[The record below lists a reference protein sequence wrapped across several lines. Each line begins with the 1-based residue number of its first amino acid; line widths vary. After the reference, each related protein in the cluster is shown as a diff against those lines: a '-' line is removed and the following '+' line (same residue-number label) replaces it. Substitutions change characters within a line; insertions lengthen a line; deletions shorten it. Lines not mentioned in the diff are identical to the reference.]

1 MRNEVVI
8 VDYGVGNVQS
18 IRFALNRL
26 GYEGVLT
33 SDVQTIETAKHVIF
47 PGVGHA
53 EVAAK
58 QLKASGL
65 DSVLKQLTQPVLGI
79 CLGMQLMCTSSEEGE
94 TTGLGLFDLEI
105 KRFDEGLKV
114 PCVGWN
120 KLEQLNSPLFSGL
133 EPQNH
138 VYFVHSYY
146 APLSEQTIAVANYGL
161 SYSAALQND
170 NFFGVQFHPERSG
183 EIGEQI
189 LKNFLNL

>member
-33 SDVQTIETAKHVIF
+33 SEVKTIENAKHVIF

-65 DSVLKQLTQPVLGI
+65 DDVLKQLTQPVLGI
-79 CLGMQLMCTSSEEGE
+79 CLGMQLMCTSSEEGD
-94 TTGLGLFDLEI
+94 TLGLGLFDLEI
-105 KRFDEGLKV
+105 KRFGEGLKV

-120 KLEQLNSPLFSGL
+120 KLEQLKSPLFTGL
-133 EPQNH
+133 ETQNY

-146 APLSEQTIAVANYGL
+146 APLSEQTIAVANYGMP
-161 SYSAALQND
+161 YSAALQNG

-183 EIGEQI
+183 EVGEQI

>member
-79 CLGMQLMCTSSEEGE
+79 CLGMQLMCTSSEEGD

-120 KLEQLNSPLFSGL
+120 KLEHLKSPLFTGL
-133 EPQNH
+133 ETQNH

-146 APLSEQTIAVANYGL
+146 APLSKQTIAVANYGL

-183 EIGEQI
+183 EVGEQI

>member
-33 SDVQTIETAKHVIF
+33 SDIQTIETAKHVIF

-53 EVAAK
+53 EVAAN

-79 CLGMQLMCTSSEEGE
+79 CLGMQLMCTSSEEGD

-120 KLEQLNSPLFSGL
+120 KLEHLKSPLFTGL

-183 EIGEQI
+183 EVGEQI

>member
-1 MRNEVVI
+1 MKNEAVI

-26 GYEGVLT
+26 GWEGVLT
-33 SDVQTIETAKHVIF
+33 SDVTTIKNAKHVIF

-58 QLKASGL
+58 QLRASGL
-65 DSVLKQLTQPVLGI
+65 DQVLKQLTQPVLGI
-79 CLGMQLMCTSSEEGE
+79 CLGMQLMCTSSEEGD
-94 TTGLGLFDLEI
+94 TMGLGLFDLEI
-105 KRFDEGLKV
+105 KRFESGLKV

-120 KLEQLNSPLFSGL
+120 KLEDLKSPLFAGL
-133 EPQNH
+133 EAQNH

-146 APLSEQTIAVANYGL
+146 APLSAQTVAVANYGQ

-170 NFFGVQFHPERSG
+170 NFFAVQFHPERSG
-183 EIGEQI
+183 EVGERI

>member
-33 SDVQTIETAKHVIF
+33 SDVQTIETAKHVMF

-58 QLKASGL
+58 QLQASGL

-79 CLGMQLMCTSSEEGE
+79 CLGMQLMCTSSEEGA
-94 TTGLGLFDLEI
+94 TRGLGLFDLEI
-105 KRFDEGLKV
+105 KRFDKGLKV

-120 KLEQLNSPLFSGL
+120 KLEQLKSPLFTGL

-146 APLSEQTIAVANYGL
+146 APLSDQTIAVANYGL
-161 SYSAALQND
+161 PYSAALQND

-183 EIGEQI
+183 AVGEQI